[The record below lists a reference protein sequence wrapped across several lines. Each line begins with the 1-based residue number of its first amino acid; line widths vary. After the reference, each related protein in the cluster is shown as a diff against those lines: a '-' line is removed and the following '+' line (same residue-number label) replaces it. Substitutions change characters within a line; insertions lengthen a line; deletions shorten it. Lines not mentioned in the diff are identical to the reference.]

1 MSTLRVNQV
10 VLNDAGNATISIAN
24 SWNVS
29 ILSSGRE
36 VGQFRNNGDFV
47 ANNRVLYKSGSS
59 SEVAVNTAIESAFTR
74 ANTAFAKANTGLA
87 NGNTFVGLTISAT
100 RAYMNLVSI
109 SDGATITIDM
119 NQGNN
124 FNVTLGGARTLA
136 NPTNLT
142 IGQSGIIFISQN
154 ASGGSTL
161 AYGTAWRFPSGT
173 APTLTTG
180 ANTVDALM
188 YFVRASGNVFAQMT
202 SNVA

>member
-29 ILSSGRE
+29 IVSSGRE

-47 ANNRVLYKSGSS
+47 ANNRVLYKAGGA
-59 SEVAVNTAIESAFTR
+59 SEVAVNTSIESAFTQ
-74 ANTAFAKANTGLA
+74 ANAAFTKANTGLA
-87 NGNTFVGLTISAT
+87 NGNTFTGLTISAT
-100 RAYMNLVSI
+100 RAYMNLVSVA
-109 SDGATITIDM
+109 DGATITIDM

-142 IGQSGIIFISQN
+142 VGQSGVVFISQN

-161 AYGTAWRFPSGT
+161 AYGSSWRFPSGT
-173 APTLTTG
+173 APTLTSG
-180 ANTVDALM
+180 ANAVDALM